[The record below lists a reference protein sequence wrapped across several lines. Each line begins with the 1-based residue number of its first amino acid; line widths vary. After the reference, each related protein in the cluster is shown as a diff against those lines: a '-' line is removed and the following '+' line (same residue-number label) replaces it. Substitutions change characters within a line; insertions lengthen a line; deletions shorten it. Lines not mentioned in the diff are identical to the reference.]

1 MINYDK
7 SAISRRKSVGSVI
20 FVAIS
25 VALCVAHR
33 RGRRGE
39 WSGTGGAAHRAA
51 GAHGRW
57 RQMTELLLQ
66 FLQLDLEIS
75 KARIGRWWLR
85 NPNHHLIGGKH
96 PCINRVSTILLVMQ
110 DFATIHLEDGD
121 GDIWWY
127 LDTMKWEIA
136 RQSLISGVWDFN
148 WYQTLWYNWDM
159 MRIELGYYGLQINIT
174 GS

>member
-7 SAISRRKSVGSVI
+7 SAISRRKSVGSII

-33 RGRRGE
+33 RGRRGG

-57 RQMTELLLQ
+57 SQMTELLLQ

-75 KARIGRWWLR
+75 KARIGR
-85 NPNHHLIGGKH
+85 
-96 PCINRVSTILLVMQ
+96 
-110 DFATIHLEDGD
+110 
-121 GDIWWY
+121 
-127 LDTMKWEIA
+127 
-136 RQSLISGVWDFN
+136 
-148 WYQTLWYNWDM
+148 
-159 MRIELGYYGLQINIT
+159 
-174 GS
+174 